1 MSAEPL
7 KNIREGQLIEAE
19 IRRLGAQGDG
29 IAQAG
34 NRHLYISLALPGEKV
49 LVKIGRPLGDSYT
62 AELTEIITPSADR
75 VPAPCPHFSQC
86 GGCSLQHL
94 AAQPYKAHKRHIV
107 VEALRQ
113 HKLTDIDVR
122 EALVIP
128 AQTRRRLTLAAMHT
142 KNGPIIGFNA
152 RASHM
157 VVDVQSC
164 SIARPELVAL
174 LPKLRSALAP
184 WLAKAKTI
192 DIALTTTS
200 NGIDCLLTGPEPD
213 LEARENIAA
222 LGKEPTLARIS
233 WRKSERSEAEPM
245 LMLREPVVRFGDTSV
260 AFPAGAFL
268 QASLDGEAILTR
280 LVTSALRDVDGRIAD
295 LFAGLGTFS
304 LPLAAQADVLAV
316 ENDRASIS
324 ALAATGKVET
334 ARRDLF
340 RDPLNAD
347 ELNEFSAVV
356 FDPPRAGAE
365 AQVAELAK
373 SDVPLIVAVS
383 CNPGTFARDAETL
396 VRGGYA
402 CEWVQP
408 VDQFLWSGHVELVA
422 VFHKTGVNH

>member
-1 MSAEPL
+1 MSAAPL

-34 NRHLYISLALPGEKV
+34 TRQLYVPLALPGEKV
-49 LVKIGRPLGDSYT
+49 MVKIIRPLGDSYT
-62 AELTEIITPSADR
+62 AELTEVLTPSAER
-75 VPAPCPHFSQC
+75 VPAPCPHFAQC

-113 HKLTDIDVR
+113 HKLTDIEVR
-122 EALVIP
+122 DALVMP

-152 RASHM
+152 RASHV

-174 LPKLRSALAP
+174 LPRLRSALAP
-184 WLAKAKTI
+184 WLVKAKTL
-192 DIALTTTS
+192 DVALTSTT

-213 LEARENIAA
+213 LEARESLAA
-222 LGKEPTLARIS
+222 LGKEPALARIS
-233 WRKSERSEAEPM
+233 WRKNERSEAEPM
-245 LMLREPVVRFGDTSV
+245 LMLREPVVKFADTSV
-260 AFPAGAFL
+260 AFPAGSFL
-268 QASLDGEAILTR
+268 QASLEGEAVLTQ
-280 LVTSALRDVDGRIAD
+280 LVTGALREVTGKIAD

-304 LPLAAQADVLAV
+304 LPLAKQASVLAV
-316 ENDRASIS
+316 ENDKACMS

-334 ARRDLF
+334 SRRDLF
-340 RDPLNAD
+340 RDPLNAT
-347 ELNEFSAVV
+347 ELNEFEAVV

-365 AQVAELAK
+365 AQVTELAQ
-373 SDVPLIVAVS
+373 SDVPLVVAVS
-383 CNPGTFARDAETL
+383 CNPGTFARDAATL
-396 VRGGYA
+396 VNGGYTCA
-402 CEWVQP
+402 WVQP

-422 VFHKTGVNH
+422 LFTRKEKS